1 MIREITM
8 LKYWVGIIFASFFL
22 FIIIPISVGGAVVTH
37 PIQFFS
43 ELVFGTG
50 ETVKVDK
57 EVIKMYD
64 NFLKSDLG
72 SHSLSYIHELISE
85 SPSTYSYGYSYY
97 LVPALLSIQTAEDEK
112 EMSVDENNFKI
123 LIKECY
129 NLRKDTVGDTN
140 YCQALKDNDNFSSLK
155 DLSDSTILLYIQE
168 LGASTGSLEG
178 IPKTIKDLQTIALGE
193 LYSGSGN
200 PFVASGYRGQCTWW
214 AWSRC
219 LDVTG
224 YQMPTNDARNWW
236 SSTNFPQGKEP
247 RSLSVLDLWDDGYG
261 KQHVIFIEDYS
272 NGIITYS
279 EGNMG
284 GDGTVEY
291 TREHYLEML
300 RCGSMEYSLFLEQR
314 IKAYDNYTFIYTK
327 DKSMTERE

>member
-1 MIREITM
+1 MR
-8 LKYWVGIIFASFFL
+8 KYLIVIICASFFL
-22 FIIIPISVGGAVVTH
+22 FIAIPFSVAGAVVSH

-43 ELVFGTG
+43 ELVFGSG

-57 EVIKMYD
+57 EVITMYE

-72 SHSLSYIHELISE
+72 SQALSYIHELISE
-85 SPSTYSYGYSYY
+85 NASATSYGYSYY
-97 LVPALLSIQTAEDEK
+97 LVPVLLVAQTTEDQK
-112 EMSVDENNFKI
+112 DTNIDESNFKS
-123 LIKECY
+123 LIKEAY
-129 NLRKDTVGDTN
+129 SIRKDTVGDTN
-140 YCQALKDNDNFSSLK
+140 YCQALKDSDTFNVLDK
-155 DLSDSTILLYIQE
+155 LSDSTILLYIQE

-193 LYSGSGN
+193 LYSGAGN

-236 SSTNFPQGKEP
+236 NSTNFPQGKQP
-247 RSLSVLDLWDDGYG
+247 KSLSVLDLWDDGYG

-314 IKAYDNYTFIYTK
+314 IKAYDNYIFIYTK
-327 DKSMTERE
+327 DKNTTERE